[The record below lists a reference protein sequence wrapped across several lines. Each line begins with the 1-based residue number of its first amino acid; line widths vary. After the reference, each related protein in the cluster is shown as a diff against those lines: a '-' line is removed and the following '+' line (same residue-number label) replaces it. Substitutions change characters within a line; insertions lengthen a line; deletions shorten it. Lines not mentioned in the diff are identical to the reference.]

1 MVPMK
6 IAVLMTCHNRKEM
19 TVRCL
24 RRLLSQ
30 LGSEDR
36 IFLVDD
42 GSTDGTGEE
51 VERMFECSN
60 VRNGRVIRGD
70 GTLYWAKGMAL
81 AWRTALESETNHQS
95 PTTSHQSPFSHFL
108 WLNDDVMLK
117 PDAIV
122 GLLADWEACDDTR
135 SVIVGTCSA
144 DEREMACTY
153 GPTDARNQLMPPG
166 GGLQCVQGWFA
177 GNCVL
182 IPREAYEVVGI
193 ISDEYTHARADYDYA
208 ERLKRAG
215 IPFFCAARYVGTC
228 VRDDAAKMKG
238 KNLWQRIRLL
248 WSPGYCN
255 LHDLWL
261 IRSRYHGR
269 VRAMVS
275 CVHMVGEL
283 VIGGW

>member
-1 MVPMK
+1 MR
-6 IAVLMTCHNRKEM
+6 IAVLMTCHNRRET

-24 RRLLSQ
+24 RRLLPQ
-30 LGSEDR
+30 LGIEDR
-36 IFLVDD
+36 VFLVDD

-60 VRNGRVIRGD
+60 VRNGRVIKGD

-81 AWRTALESETNHQS
+81 AWCEALKYERRVHSSAST
-95 PTTSHQSPFSHFL
+95 FAFDYFL

-122 GLLADWEACDDTR
+122 GLLADWEECGDTR
-135 SVIVGTCSA
+135 SVIVGACSA

-153 GPTDARNQLMPPG
+153 GPTDAKNRLMPPNG
-166 GGLQCVQGWFA
+166 IPQYAKGWFA

-215 IPFFCAARYVGTC
+215 IPFFCASRYVGAC
-228 VRDDAAKMKG
+228 VRDDAAKMKD

-269 VRAMVS
+269 VRAMIS

>member
-1 MVPMK
+1 MVPMR
-6 IAVLMTCHNRKEM
+6 IAVLMACHNRKE
-19 TVRCL
+19 TTIRCL
-24 RRLLSQ
+24 RRLLPQ
-30 LGSEDR
+30 LGIEDR
-36 IFLVDD
+36 VFLVDD

-51 VERMFECSN
+51 VKRMFECSN
-60 VRNGRVIRGD
+60 VRNGRVIKGD

-81 AWRTALESETNHQS
+81 AWREALKYESRVHS
-95 PTTSHQSPFSHFL
+95 STSTFAFDYFL

-117 PDAIV
+117 PDAIA
-122 GLLADWEACDDTR
+122 GLLADWETCGDTR
-135 SVIVGTCSA
+135 SVIVGACSA

-153 GPTDARNQLMPPG
+153 GPTDAKNRLMPPNG
-166 GGLQCVQGWFA
+166 IPQCVKGWFA

-208 ERLKRAG
+208 EQLKRVG
-215 IPFFCAARYVGTC
+215 IPFFCASRYVGTC
-228 VRDDAAKMKG
+228 ARDDAAKMKG

-269 VRAMVS
+269 MRAMIS
-275 CVHMVGEL
+275 CVHMVGKL
-283 VIGGW
+283 VRGER